1 MRISIGSDH
10 RGVEIKSAVTAL
22 LTRLGHQ
29 VSDEGP
35 CQSEPVDYPD
45 MAAVVAGKLSCGQVD
60 RGILVCGTGIGM
72 AITANKFPGV
82 RAAVCD
88 DEKLARLSR
97 QHNDVNILC
106 LPGDLPETGAAE
118 HLARVQHIVQTWLET
133 PFEGGRHAR
142 RVGKI
147 SHYEQAALNQRPCV
161 PAREK

>member
-1 MRISIGSDH
+1 MRISVGSDH
-10 RGVEIKSAVTAL
+10 RGVEIKAAITSL
-22 LTRLGHQ
+22 LASLGHQ
-29 VSDEGP
+29 VTDEGP
-35 CQSEPVDYPD
+35 CHEGEPVDYPD
-45 MAAVVAGKLSCGQVD
+45 MAAVVAGKMSAGQTD

-97 QHNDVNILC
+97 QHNDVNVLC
-106 LPGDLPETGAAE
+106 LSGDLPGTGAAE
-118 HLARVQHIVQTWLET
+118 HLARVQQIVKIWLET

-147 SHYEQAALNQRPCV
+147 THYEQAALQQACGP
-161 PAREK
+161 K